1 MLVVE
6 AKWEARGPACT
17 ELLCRKGVQER
28 GSTGLRPGRRPAS
41 RGVAEKTGR
50 AGMEGERCR
59 VGGPRGQDK
68 KLCVYSKSC
77 GVAAGREAEA

>member
-17 ELLCRKGVQER
+17 ELLCRKGVQEG
-28 GSTGLRPGRRPAS
+28 GSTGLRPGRRPVS

-50 AGMEGERCR
+50 AGVEGERCQGDLVVR
-59 VGGPRGQDK
+59 TRN
-68 KLCVYSKSC
+68 CVFTLRA
-77 GVAAGREAEA
+77 VEWL